1 MFVFLLPVMIAIML
15 WRARKHLH
23 STSTRRKLGF
33 LYKPFA
39 VGAEF
44 WELHEVLRKMLL
56 TGVLIYLPVSTR
68 AAVAILICVVSVA
81 LLNFVRPHRN
91 RVVFWVCELSFLLTT
106 FKYLSV
112 VLLTNHGTADL
123 NDADDN
129 SVGILMIFMDVS
141 MMLGSVVAIGAVVYL
156 IWKGANQL
164 QHRTAADPL
173 VLNSKRPSK
182 WRALDVAKAHELAIV
197 TRTEENAQKAHE
209 NAVVQQLANQ
219 KRAMDRLKHRLEK
232 RQTNKNNEKNKK
244 KSKSKLNTIP
254 LNLNKKK
261 IRKNQQQ

>member
-1 MFVFLLPVMIAIML
+1 
-15 WRARKHLH
+15 
-23 STSTRRKLGF
+23 
-33 LYKPFA
+33 
-39 VGAEF
+39 
-44 WELHEVLRKMLL
+44 
-56 TGVLIYLPVSTR
+56 VLIYLPVSTR

-129 SVGILMIFMDVS
+129 SVGILMIVMDVS

-156 IWKGANQL
+156 IWKGATQL
-164 QHRTAADPL
+164 QHRTNGDGEHLGHPL

>member
-1 MFVFLLPVMIAIML
+1 MLTLCYSFCNFSLDIFQEIA
-15 WRARKHLH
+15 
-23 STSTRRKLGF
+23 RRT
-33 LYKPFA
+33 
-39 VGAEF
+39 
-44 WELHEVLRKMLL
+44 LL
-56 TGVLIYLPVSTR
+56 TGVLIFIPGNVQL
-68 AAVAILICVVSVA
+68 AAAILICVTAVA
-81 LLNFVRPHRN
+81 SLHYFQPHRN
-91 RVVFWVCELSFLLTT
+91 RIVLYVAQVSFLMTT
-106 FKYLSV
+106 FKYVVAV
-112 VLLTNHGTADL
+112 VLKMETTPATTS
-123 NDADDN
+123 NDKEL
-129 SVGILMIFMDVS
+129 GLLLIGMDV
-141 MMLGSVVAIGAVVYL
+141 LFAAGCVFCCVAVVVALQIS
-156 IWKGANQL
+156 L
-164 QHRTAADPL
+164 QHRTNGDGEHLGAADPL